1 MRGNY
6 DAHLQW
12 PFKFRVTF
20 TLFNHLSPND
30 NQSKFFWPDTTSV
43 CCQCPRSDMN
53 IAYGISN
60 FVSLDL
66 FERNLSQ
73 YVQNGSIFIGVH
85 VDFLAERTSIM
96 SISKDI
102 LIWFLLL
109 F

>member
-12 PFKFRVTF
+12 PFKFRVKF

-30 NQSKFFWPDTTSV
+30 NQSKFFWPDTKSI
-43 CCQCPRSDMN
+43 CFQRPRGDMN
-53 IAYGISN
+53 IGYGISN

-66 FERNLSQ
+66 FETNQSQ
-73 YVQNGSIFIGVH
+73 YVEKDTVFVGVQ
-85 VDFLAERTSIM
+85 VDFLAERPSIM

-102 LIWFLLL
+102 LI
-109 F
+109 